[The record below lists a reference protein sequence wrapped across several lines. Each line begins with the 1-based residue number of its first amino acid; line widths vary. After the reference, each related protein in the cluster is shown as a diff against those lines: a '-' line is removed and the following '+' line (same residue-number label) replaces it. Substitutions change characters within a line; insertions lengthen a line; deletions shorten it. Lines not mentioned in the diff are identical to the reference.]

1 MKFGEV
7 TGKEMRKI
15 EGYYTKGLGPSTGT
29 LYIEAKNLPEFRK
42 LVNQAK
48 EEADQLQATIN
59 RLKCFELEIAFNVGS
74 RETILE
80 K

>member
-1 MKFGEV
+1 M
-7 TGKEMRKI
+7 
-15 EGYYTKGLGPSTGT
+15 EGYYTKGLDSSTGT
-29 LYIEAKNLPEFRK
+29 LHIEVRNLPQFEK

>member
-1 MKFGEV
+1 M
-7 TGKEMRKI
+7 
-15 EGYYTKGLGPSTGT
+15 EGYYTKGLDSSTGT
-29 LYIEAKNLPEFRK
+29 RHIEVRTLPQFEK